1 MRNIYGVIEMTDKV
15 IRATSSPDA
24 MVNILNAEMEGLLKA
39 AKFNFSRMLF
49 QDGKGLLCQV
59 ADLTGAP
66 SNTLYVDSVKNVVEG
81 MKIDVIRPSD
91 LHKKVTKLSIESVNR
106 VDKSIRVKSL
116 PSNHEIV
123 EGDHIAIQDSY
134 NYELLGIPYIFR
146 EDVPA
151 IYGAVRQN
159 NHYLWPTMKSGQL
172 STDLIQETID
182 NIEETGG
189 MGVDMIICSY
199 DVRRKYFEHLRNT
212 RMNIDYMNLDGGFK
226 ALSYNGIP
234 IVTEKFCPDN
244 TMYFIN
250 TEDYTLQQLSDWSW
264 LETSSGNILR
274 QIENKAAYTA
284 TLVKYANLMCARPI
298 GQGRLIVTP

>member
-1 MRNIYGVIEMTDKV
+1 
-15 IRATSSPDA
+15 
-24 MVNILNAEMEGLLKA
+24 
-39 AKFNFSRMLF
+39 
-49 QDGKGLLCQV
+49 
-59 ADLTGAP
+59 
-66 SNTLYVDSVKNVVEG
+66 
-81 MKIDVIRPSD
+81 
-91 LHKKVTKLSIESVNR
+91 
-106 VDKSIRVKSL
+106 
-116 PSNHEIV
+116 
-123 EGDHIAIQDSY
+123 
-134 NYELLGIPYIFR
+134 
-146 EDVPA
+146 
-151 IYGAVRQN
+151 
-159 NHYLWPTMKSGQL
+159 MKSGQL